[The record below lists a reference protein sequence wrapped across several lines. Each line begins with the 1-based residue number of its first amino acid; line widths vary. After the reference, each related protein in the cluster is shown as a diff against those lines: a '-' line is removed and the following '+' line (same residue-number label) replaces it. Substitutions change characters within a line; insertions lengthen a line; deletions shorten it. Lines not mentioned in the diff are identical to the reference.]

1 MKTVLTVIKN
11 ILVWLLVVAVVAVM
25 VLTVSSALLF
35 DKNDRDI
42 FGYKFFV
49 VQTDSMSATDFS
61 AGDIIIDKTVDPAT
75 LKEGD
80 IITFVSISQ
89 DIIEETGGSGTVT
102 HKIRTLTTD
111 GDGRP
116 GFITYGTTTGVD
128 DDTVVTYE
136 CVVGKYVAH
145 MPAVGSFFAMLKTPA
160 GYIVCIF
167 VPFMILILYQGI
179 KVIRLFRQYKR
190 EQSAMMEEER
200 RKIEEERK
208 QSEEMLQKLQALQA
222 QLAQQGVTAPDDGA
236 DPPPQQPQ
244 D

>member
-1 MKTVLTVIKN
+1 MKTVLIVIKN

-35 DKNDRDI
+35 NQNDRDI

-80 IITFVSISQ
+80 IVTYISQ
-89 DIIEETGGSGTVT
+89 SGNNFGETVT

-111 GDGRP
+111 GNGRP

-136 CVVGKYVAH
+136 YVVGKYVAH
-145 MPAVGSFFAMLKTPA
+145 MPAVGSFFAMLKTTP

-179 KVIRLFRQYKR
+179 KVIRLFRRYKR

-200 RKIEEERK
+200 LKIEEERK

-222 QLAQQGVTAPDDGA
+222 QLAQQGATVPDDGA